1 LGYFYKLN
9 LSTQLNIEEGKK
21 MGKKEEIIAVITPA
35 LEVLG
40 FYLEDVTITSAG
52 RRSML
57 TVIVDGDTHL
67 SLDQVTAATKGISE
81 IVEGIQSLGQTP
93 FTLEVTSPGL
103 DRPLTKPRH
112 WRKNIDRLVKVIL
125 LDGSE
130 VKGRVKDVSETFVTI
145 DEQVINFTDIKRA
158 TLEIEFKQVGK

>member
-1 LGYFYKLN
+1 
-9 LSTQLNIEEGKK
+9 
-21 MGKKEEIIAVITPA
+21 MGKKEDISDAVTPA
-35 LEVLG
+35 LSALG

-67 SLDQVTAATKGISE
+67 SLDQVTSATKAIGE
-81 IVEGIQSLGQTP
+81 IVESIQSLGETP

-112 WRKNIDRLVKVIL
+112 WRKNIDRLVKVVL
-125 LDGSE
+125 LDGKE
-130 VKGRVKDVSETFVTI
+130 IKGRIKAASENTATV
-145 DEQVINFTDIKRA
+145 DESEINFADIKRA
-158 TLEIEFKQVGK
+158 NLEVEFKQVGK

>member
-1 LGYFYKLN
+1 
-9 LSTQLNIEEGKK
+9 

-35 LEVLG
+35 LEALG
-40 FYLEDVTITSAG
+40 FYLEDVTIVSAG

-112 WRKNIDRLVKVIL
+112 WRKNIDRLVNVIL

-145 DEQVINFTDIKRA
+145 DEQVINFTDVKRA

>member
-1 LGYFYKLN
+1 
-9 LSTQLNIEEGKK
+9 
-21 MGKKEEIIAVITPA
+21 MGKKEDISDAVTPA
-35 LEVLG
+35 LLALG

-67 SLDQVTAATKGISE
+67 SLDQVTSATKAIGE
-81 IVEGIQSLGQTP
+81 IVESIQSLGETP

-112 WRKNIDRLVKVIL
+112 WRKNIDRLVKIVL
-125 LDGSE
+125 LDGKE
-130 VKGRVKDVSETFVTI
+130 IKGRIKVASENSATV
-145 DEQVINFTDIKRA
+145 DESEIKFSDIKRA
-158 TLEIEFKQVGK
+158 SLEVEFKQVGK

>member
-1 LGYFYKLN
+1 
-9 LSTQLNIEEGKK
+9 
-21 MGKKEEIIAVITPA
+21 MGKKEDISAVITPA
-35 LEVLG
+35 LSALG

-67 SLDQVTAATKGISE
+67 SLDQVTSATKAIGE
-81 IVEGIQSLGQTP
+81 IIESLQSLGDTP

-112 WRKNIDRLVKVIL
+112 WRKNIDRLVKVVL
-125 LDGSE
+125 LDGKE
-130 VKGRVKDVSETFVTI
+130 VKGRIKAASEVSATVAES
-145 DEQVINFTDIKRA
+145 EINFADIKRA
-158 TLEIEFKQVGK
+158 SLEVEFKQVGK

>member
-1 LGYFYKLN
+1 
-9 LSTQLNIEEGKK
+9 
-21 MGKKEEIIAVITPA
+21 MGKKEDISAAITPA
-35 LEVLG
+35 LEALG

-67 SLDQVTAATKGISE
+67 SLDQVTSATKAIGE
-81 IVEGIQSLGQTP
+81 IVESVQSLGETP

-103 DRPLTKPRH
+103 DRPLTKVRH
-112 WRKNIDRLVKVIL
+112 WQKNINRLVKVVL

-130 VKGRVKDVSETFVTI
+130 IKGRIKDVSEVSTGV
-145 DEQVINFTDIKRA
+145 DEKNINYSDIKRA
-158 TLEIEFKQVGK
+158 TLEVEFKPVSK

>member
-1 LGYFYKLN
+1 
-9 LSTQLNIEEGKK
+9 
-21 MGKKEEIIAVITPA
+21 MGKKEEIIAAITPA
-35 LEVLG
+35 LEALG

-57 TVIVDGDTHL
+57 TVIVDGDTYL
-67 SLDQVTAATKGISE
+67 SLDQVTTATKGISE
-81 IVEGIQSLGQTP
+81 IVENIQSLGQTP

-112 WRKNIDRLVKVIL
+112 WRKNLDRLVKVIL
-125 LDGSE
+125 LDGKE
-130 VKGRVKDVSETFVTI
+130 VKGRVKYVTESDATL
-145 DEQVINFTDIKRA
+145 DEQVIYFADIKRA

>member
-1 LGYFYKLN
+1 
-9 LSTQLNIEEGKK
+9 
-21 MGKKEEIIAVITPA
+21 MGKKEEISAAITPA
-35 LEVLG
+35 LSDLG
-40 FYLEDVTITSAG
+40 FFLEDITITSAG

-67 SLDQVTAATKGISE
+67 SLDQVTVATKAIGE
-81 IVEGIQSLGQTP
+81 IVENIQSLGQAP

-112 WRKNIDRLVKVIL
+112 WRKNIYRLVKIVL
-125 LDGSE
+125 LDGKE
-130 VKGRVKDVSETFVTI
+130 VKGRVKDATEVSATVG
-145 DEQVINFTDIKRA
+145 EQVVKFSDIKRA